1 MGFRLR
7 RFRDGRGPFRC
18 QAICVKGN
26 RGRHPWSGHDPAA
39 VTGALSLSVN
49 EKVHPPPFACPISL
63 SPPRLVQESERPRGA
78 KSGRANAPAAR
89 QESGTARARYPYPF
103 KIMNGSI
110 GAPAAATATAAG
122 VRRRLGM
129 TRALISGVADKAQ
142 ELLDRFD
149 GSIAGQRCGSVSR
162 DNRTG
167 KAC

>member
-1 MGFRLR
+1 
-7 RFRDGRGPFRC
+7 
-18 QAICVKGN
+18 
-26 RGRHPWSGHDPAA
+26 
-39 VTGALSLSVN
+39 
-49 EKVHPPPFACPISL
+49 
-63 SPPRLVQESERPRGA
+63 
-78 KSGRANAPAAR
+78 
-89 QESGTARARYPYPF
+89 
-103 KIMNGSI
+103 MNGSI